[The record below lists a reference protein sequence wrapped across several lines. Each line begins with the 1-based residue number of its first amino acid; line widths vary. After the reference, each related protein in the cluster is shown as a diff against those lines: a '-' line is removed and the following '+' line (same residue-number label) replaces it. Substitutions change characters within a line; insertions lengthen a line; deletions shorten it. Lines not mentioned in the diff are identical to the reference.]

1 MIPRRLQVIIPTAL
15 ASACSVQPPPPAS
28 ELASVSAPLPAPG
41 YVDARSYFTQPEAID
56 AWYELTFRLRDEF
69 DAICGDTFCEG
80 DFSNY
85 ESLGFRCSVESS
97 EGTIGQCVWIFAAS
111 TDEVLPETG
120 EIAVET
126 AAWRCRMPIA
136 DDTPATDFLTAL
148 TTSEEGALYAPLP
161 GTDRV
166 LYDGLI
172 DCL

>member
-15 ASACSVQPPPPAS
+15 AFACSVQPPPAAS
-28 ELASVSAPLPAPG
+28 ELASVSAPLPASG
-41 YVDARSYFTQPEAID
+41 YVDARSYFTQPEEID
-56 AWYELTFRLRDEF
+56 AWYELSFRLRDEF

-80 DFSNY
+80 DFSNH

-97 EGTIGQCVWIFAAS
+97 AGTIGQCVWIFAAS
-111 TDEVLPETG
+111 TDDVLAETG

-136 DDTPATDFLTAL
+136 DGTLATDFLAAL
-148 TTSEEGALYAPLP
+148 SSPDERALYAPLP

-166 LYDGLI
+166 LFDGLI